1 MVRRCAAF
9 GRRNLL
15 LDVCFFDSARMRAS
29 GRRNLLLEL
38 VQRFYEATSWRVLLS
53 GKDVRKH
60 NLLALR
66 YVVAGVPQE
75 PFLFAASIRENI
87 AYRHDRRDSGSVTSV
102 TSF

>member
-66 YVVAGVPQE
+66 YVVAGGAAGAVPVRGE
-75 PFLFAASIRENI
+75 HPREHRVP
-87 AYRHDRRDSGSVTSV
+87 ARQT
-102 TSF
+102 